1 MARDRFFAPA
11 CLSVLALVMAC
22 TPEPITNVEVG
33 PFAGDP
39 YPDGVE
45 DIAYPVGPS
54 ALVTDSYSDT
64 VSVVDL
70 VSGVRIGTRP
80 VGRNPVDIDG
90 PHHLA
95 LDAERG
101 FAYIAL
107 SYPKIGGTGPH
118 ASHGS
123 SVSYGYVQKL
133 ALADLSVLGQVRVD
147 PNPGDIA
154 VSEDGKRVVTSHF
167 DLQRAVDNADD
178 YEKAKATI
186 AIVDPT
192 QLELEGSP
200 AATLIT
206 TCVAPHGMQLTK
218 PSASLVYLACYG
230 EDRIAVIDT
239 EEPGSPPE
247 LIDVGAGVSGF
258 GSPVYGPYALRL
270 NADESRL
277 VVSNTASKDVRF
289 FDTASQTFDSA
300 ATIITL
306 GAPFFVD
313 YSADE
318 SKLYIPT
325 QQPNALLV
333 VDLTGVEETVTRTFT
348 DDECRLPHVVEELD
362 GNVFIVCEGD
372 HEGPGNVLA
381 LDADLEVLSN
391 TPVGV
396 YPDSISILAEVQR

>member
-1 MARDRFFAPA
+1 MAPDRFLA
-11 CLSVLALVMAC
+11 CTCFSALALLAAC
-22 TPEPITNVEVG
+22 TPEPVTNVEVE
-33 PFAGDP
+33 PYAGDP
-39 YPDGVE
+39 YPDQVA
-45 DIAYPVGPS
+45 DIAYPVGPF

-70 VSGVRIGTRP
+70 VAGTRVDARP
-80 VGRNPVDIDG
+80 VGRNPVDLDG

-95 LDAERG
+95 LDAVRG
-101 FAYIAL
+101 FAYVAL

-118 ASHGS
+118 ASHGAS
-123 SVSYGYVQKL
+123 QIYGYVQKL

-147 PNPGDIA
+147 LNPGDIA
-154 VSEDGKRVVTSHF
+154 ISEDGARVVTSHF
-167 DLQRAVDNADD
+167 DLQRAIENADD

-186 AIVDPT
+186 AVIDPSG
-192 QLELEGSP
+192 LELEGSP
-200 AATLIT
+200 PATLIT
-206 TCVAPHGMQLTK
+206 VCVAPHGMQLTK
-218 PSASLVYLACYG
+218 PSASTIYLACYG
-230 EDRIAVIDT
+230 EDRIAIVDADKPAT
-239 EEPGSPPE
+239 PPE

-289 FDTASQTFDSA
+289 FDTATKTFDSA

-306 GAPFFVD
+306 GAPYFVD

-325 QQPNALLV
+325 QQPDALLV
-333 VDLTGVEETVTRTFT
+333 VDLTGAEETVTRTFS
-348 DDECRLPHVVEELD
+348 DEECKLPHAVEELD
-362 GNVFIVCEGD
+362 GNLFIVCEGD
-372 HEGPGNVLA
+372 HEAPGNVLA
-381 LDADLEVLSN
+381 LDAELEVLSN

-396 YPDSISILAEVQR
+396 YPDSLTVVAEAQR